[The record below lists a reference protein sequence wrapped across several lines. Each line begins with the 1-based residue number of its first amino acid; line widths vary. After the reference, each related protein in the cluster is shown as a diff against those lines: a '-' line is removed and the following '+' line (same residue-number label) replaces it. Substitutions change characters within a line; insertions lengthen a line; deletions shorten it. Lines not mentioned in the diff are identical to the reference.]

1 MRTRRAG
8 GFTLIELLIVAV
20 IVLILAATAIP
31 KFLDL
36 QADAKRSASAGIAG
50 ALGSSSMSNY
60 VLRSGNVNVATV
72 AIANCT
78 DAAGLLAPGSMSGFE
93 ITPHPIAPHA
103 HATCTVDHTGAG
115 GATAAQFTGIG
126 VP

>member
-1 MRTRRAG
+1 MRNRQAD
-8 GFTLIELLIVAV
+8 GFRLIELLIVVV
-20 IVLILAATAIP
+20 IVAILAAIAVP
-31 KFLDL
+31 RFMGL

-60 VLRSGNVNVATV
+60 VLRSGNVNVSTV

-78 DAAGLLAPGSMSGFE
+78 DAAGLLAPGSMTGFE
-93 ITPHPIAPHA
+93 ITPQPIAPHA
-103 HATCTVDHTGAG
+103 HATCTVDHAGSG